1 MLPSK
6 SGVAEVKEITSAVVL
21 AILVSLVLLVDMHLR
36 QLKFNLVG
44 SILSVLAAA
53 VGMLVGMLTK
63 SVLVSVEVV
72 DPLSKDAT

>member
-1 MLPSK
+1 
-6 SGVAEVKEITSAVVL
+6 VAEVKEIISAAAL

-44 SILSVLAAA
+44 SILSVQAAA
-53 VGMLVGMLTK
+53 VGMLVGTLTR
-63 SVLVSVEVV
+63 SVPVSVEVV

>member
-44 SILSVLAAA
+44 SILSVLAGA

-72 DPLSKDAT
+72 DPL